1 MVNPETDKTGEVRYP
16 QSPIVL
22 MDGKFRCEVDGYVF
36 EGFDY
41 TGVDAFVLTTENM
54 LDDHLSDIIHDV
66 ILDIRCWP
74 SIIDAYD
81 GIVGKIIFVADA
93 VSVSEM

>member
-22 MDGKFRCEVDGYVF
+22 MDGKFRCEMDGYVF

-54 LDDHLSDIIHDV
+54 LDDHLSDVIHDV
-66 ILDIRCWP
+66 ILD
-74 SIIDAYD
+74 DAYD
-81 GIVGKIIFVADA
+81 GLVGKIIFVADA